1 MRWSIRISVGLAASL
16 IVLGISSLAALY
28 FSRNAAVVTRLCQL
42 GLPNITMPS
51 RFRNEARSYERCVL
65 YGARTHFSGIWSS
78 DGFENSGFFPYRFV
92 GEAVAR
98 HGITYA
104 GAQLQLDPQSDPK
117 RLMEKF
123 WRGPMEPGEV
133 LITFEGWPSVS
144 EAQFGHLGAHN
155 QQILVD
161 RLISVAPAPE
171 PTDANYSRWWRMLKA
186 ER

>member
-1 MRWSIRISVGLAASL
+1 VA
-16 IVLGISSLAALY
+16 
-28 FSRNAAVVTRLCQL
+28 
-42 GLPNITMPS
+42 
-51 RFRNEARSYERCVL
+51 
-65 YGARTHFSGIWSS
+65 H
-78 DGFENSGFFPYRFV
+78 YRFV